1 MTSRADGPKGHLRSP
16 LAIHFEGPG
25 VARHRLSLRDLIA
38 FGSQVQ
44 IALDRV
50 ALLLQGE
57 PESILR
63 GRRPAEI
70 EQACSLDIV
79 SIQGGGSVEV
89 LCDLPARPQ
98 QLLGE
103 FRDPGEVALR
113 VLVEGIGAIAGEDER
128 LPHGYDKGVLLAFR
142 DAGKILHRGGIDRVS
157 FHLRDVRGE
166 VAAEITNQTYE
177 RITRR
182 IQGPVSN
189 RRVVEG
195 RLLMADF
202 RESGL
207 RCRVHPPLGPP
218 VTCEFE
224 ETQEDTILSAI
235 THFVRVIGEA
245 VESDGKVQILRIQDV
260 ELLDSAEYLGI
271 PGLESAH
278 YGSTAPTLE
287 ELVKSSPPT
296 PTEEVLALAAG
307 VWPETDDIDEFLES
321 IREWRKDGGVKPL
334 G

>member
-1 MTSRADGPKGHLRSP
+1 MTTEDDSSKIRLRLP
-16 LAIHFEGPG
+16 LSIHFEGHG
-25 VARHRLSLRDLIA
+25 VARNRLSLRDLIT

-57 PESILR
+57 PESVLR

-70 EQACSLDIV
+70 EQACSLEIV
-79 SIQGGGSVEV
+79 SIQGGGSVTM
-89 LCDLPARPQ
+89 LCDLPPRPQ
-98 QLLGE
+98 RLLGE
-103 FRDPGEVALR
+103 FRDAGETALR
-113 VLVEGIGAIAGEDER
+113 VLVEGIDGISGEDER
-128 LPHGYDKGVLLAFR
+128 LPPGYDKGVLFAFR
-142 DAGKILHRGGIDRVS
+142 DAGKILDRGGIDRIS
-157 FHLRDVRGE
+157 FRLRDAKGE

-182 IQGPVSN
+182 IQSPVRN
-189 RRVVEG
+189 RRVIEG

-224 ETQEDTILSAI
+224 EAQEDAILSAI
-235 THFVRVIGEA
+235 THFVRVVGEA
-245 VESDGKVQILRIQDV
+245 IESDGKVQILRIHDV
-260 ELLDSAEYLGI
+260 ELLDSSESLGI
-271 PGLESAH
+271 PGLEAARFE
-278 YGSTAPTLE
+278 STAPTLE
-287 ELVKSSPPT
+287 DLIKASPPP

-307 VWPETDDIDEFLES
+307 IWPESDDIDEFLES
-321 IREWRKDGGVKPL
+321 VREWRKEGGVKPL